1 MEEREKRS
9 VEEKVLKQEPESEVS
24 NAAVD
29 EEWDFT
35 PVGVWCGIPLLD
47 LLDEVYNTEK
57 TNDKVIAKPIE
68 IVSPNGVVV
77 LKQFTPDDSR
87 EIFDLINSSRGHLS
101 QHEDNTAKK
110 YPTLETVC
118 ESIVNP
124 SNPNKLR
131 FGIRNNNGVL
141 VGSINLTPD
150 EKNPLTG
157 EVGYYLG
164 ASHMGQGYMVEAVK
178 TLTTFVFDQLNYHA
192 LYAKV
197 AKANILSA
205 KVLQKAGYLESERG
219 DEDIIFHKQKE

>member
-9 VEEKVLKQEPESEVS
+9 VEEKVLKQEPELETS
-24 NAAVD
+24 NAVD

-35 PVGVWCGIPLLD
+35 PVGVWGGIPLLD

-68 IVSPNGVVV
+68 IVSPNGGVV
-77 LKQFTPDDSR
+77 LKQFTPDDSQ
-87 EIFDLINSSRGHLS
+87 EIFDLIDSNREHLS
-101 QHEDNTAKK
+101 QHGDKTAKK
-110 YPTLETVC
+110 YPTLETVRK
-118 ESIVNP
+118 SIVNP

-164 ASHMGQGYMVEAVK
+164 ASHTGQGYMVEAVK
-178 TLTTFVFDQLNYHA
+178 VLTTFAFDQLNYHA

-197 AKANILSA
+197 AKENILSA